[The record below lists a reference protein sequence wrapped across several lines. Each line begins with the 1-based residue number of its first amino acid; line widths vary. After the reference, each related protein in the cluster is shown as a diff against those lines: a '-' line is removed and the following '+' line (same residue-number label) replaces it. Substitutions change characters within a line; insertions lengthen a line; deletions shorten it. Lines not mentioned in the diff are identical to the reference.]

1 MRSIYLF
8 DWGDTLM
15 VDYPQYSGKMCDWPE
30 VSAVVGA
37 QETLSFLARRHKL
50 YVATNAAESTEQ
62 DIRNAFERVDL
73 ARYINGYFCRAN
85 LGCGKENPEFYPKIA
100 NHLAVSLAQITMV
113 GDNLDNDILPAIASG
128 LEAIWFTAKQP
139 SPYSS
144 DLGYKRITD
153 LRQLCQVLVAPGDI
167 W

>member
-1 MRSIYLF
+1 MNPNSIYLF

-37 QETLSFLARRHKL
+37 QETLSFLAQRHKL

-73 ARYINGYFCRAN
+73 ARYISGYFCRAN
-85 LGCGKENPEFYPKIA
+85 LGCGKENPEFYSKIA
-100 NHLAVSLAQITMV
+100 NHLAVSPAQITMV
-113 GDNLDNDILPAIASG
+113 GDNLDNDILPAIAGG
-128 LEAIWFTAKQP
+128 LNAVWFSHQQP
-139 SPYSS
+139 SPYY
-144 DLGYKRITD
+144 GKPKYKYITD
-153 LRQLCQVLVAPGDI
+153 LRQLIA
-167 W
+167 